1 MDTHPP
7 PPSNPLLGPMDADN
21 TLTLAYVTKAPVT
34 EQLEEMETAEDG
46 HPPDLV
52 EEDATLT

>member
-1 MDTHPP
+1 
-7 PPSNPLLGPMDADN
+7 MDADN